1 MRHWLFSCKQIS
13 RLISDS
19 MDRQLPL
26 TTRMGI
32 RFHLMMCALCRRYKK
47 QLLYIRN
54 ILHNTPEAR
63 DISCQALSEAAR
75 QRIEKRLQEQQENK
89 TEPKEG

>member
-32 RFHLMMCALCRRYKK
+32 RFHLMMCALCRHYRK
-47 QLLYIRN
+47 QLLYIKN
-54 ILHNTPEAR
+54 ILHNTP
-63 DISCQALSEAAR
+63 DPQDLSCQALSEHAR
-75 QRIEKRLQEQQENK
+75 QRIEQRLKEKQENRTK
-89 TEPKEG
+89 GQ